1 MSTCRTLVR
10 SLVAFAGAV
19 AFASSAHATFH
30 TWRIEQVYSNAD
42 GTIQF
47 VVLHEASGANG
58 QEFWA
63 GEQFTS
69 TRSGVTKSLRF
80 DRNLPSGAT
89 AGRRALLATKGFA
102 DLHLVAPDYEMA
114 AGFLPVNGG
123 TLSFAG
129 VDFVN
134 YASLPT
140 DGVTAI
146 NRSGAPIPNVAT
158 NFAGQTG
165 SVTLQAPPA
174 AKNFQG
180 LWWNPDESG
189 WGINFTHQDNTIFA
203 AWFTYDLQGKPWWLI
218 AVLDKTGDGVYSG
231 AILTLAGPPFNAL
244 PFPAYGSPGGAT
256 DTTVGTMKVTFAGA
270 KRATIEYTVNGTS
283 QSKAIVPQEFGPL
296 PTCTW
301 GAQPDLALAT
311 NYTDLWWRPD
321 ESGWGINFSHQGDI
335 VFATWFTY
343 DGQGKPWWLI
353 AELHRTAGNVY
364 AGAVLTVAG
373 PPFNSVPWSASP
385 IVDTEVGSATV
396 TFIDGNA
403 ATFANTVNGM
413 AQTKSITRQ
422 VFATPG
428 TACK

>member
-1 MSTCRTLVR
+1 MSTWRTLVR
-10 SLVAFAGAV
+10 NLCAFAGAV

-30 TWRIEQVYSNAD
+30 TWRIEQIYSNAD

-63 GEQFTS
+63 GQQFTS
-69 TRSGVTKSLRF
+69 TRSGVTKSLRL

-89 AGRRALLATKGFA
+89 AGRRALLATRGFT
-102 DLHLVAPDYEMA
+102 DLGLVAPDYEMP

-123 TLSFAG
+123 TLNFAG
-129 VDFVN
+129 LDPVI

-146 NRSGAPIPNVAT
+146 SRSGAPIPNVAT

-165 SVTLQAPPA
+165 SVTLQAPPV

-189 WGINFTHQDNTIFA
+189 WGINFTHQSDIIFA
-203 AWFTYDLQGKPWWLI
+203 TWFTYDAQGKPWWLI
-218 AVLDKTGDGVYSG
+218 AELHKSLDDVYSG
-231 AILTLAGPPFNAL
+231 PVSTVAGPLFNSVPFA
-244 PFPAYGSPGGAT
+244 PTPVEAE
-256 DTTVGTMKVTFAGA
+256 VGTMTATFADA
-270 KRATIEYTVNGTS
+270 KHATVAYTVNGTA

-311 NYTDLWWRPD
+311 NYTDLWWNPD

-353 AELHRTAGNVY
+353 AELHKTVGNVY
-364 AGAVLTVAG
+364 AGAVSTVAG
-373 PPFNSVPWSASP
+373 PPFDSVPWRATPVVES
-385 IVDTEVGSATV
+385 EVGSATV
-396 TFIDGNA
+396 SFSDGNA
-403 ATFANTVNGM
+403 ATFANTVNGT
-413 AQTKSITRQ
+413 AQSKSITRQ
-422 VFATPG
+422 VFAVPG